1 MKGFST
7 RNLKYM
13 RKFAEQYPDTEF
25 VQQLAAQLPL
35 FHIATV
41 MDKVKNKEDQIFY
54 MKNTVQYGWSRSI
67 R

>member
-1 MKGFST
+1 
-7 RNLKYM
+7 M